1 MSNTVPTSEE
11 DFLEVDSAVQGQNY
25 CCVSFISPENT
36 LKQKEM
42 FLFHKYMTQ
51 RCGEWDKKLGEVM
64 EKASDDLK
72 EKLGKEIQTE
82 LHKHLRF
89 TYDGFKSSYDDFIYK
104 HGEELDKQFNEVC
117 NFKTNV
123 RGVKVRGVYDTYREA
138 ELRAKKLQR
147 SDRSFHVF
155 VGQVGFWLPW
165 DPNADKVASEEYLED
180 ELNTLMKEYKEN
192 EVRKDMFYEEQKREK
207 IQDATRERLENE
219 RKQKELA
226 EAGESAEN
234 TEALAETTNN
244 LDEED
249 PWLKS
254 KLAGAPEPEPEPV
267 SGGDTAT
274 NTTTTEG
281 GEAPATS
288 STEEEVKVV

>member
-1 MSNTVPTSEE
+1 MSNTVPVSEE
-11 DFLEVDSAVQGQNY
+11 DFLEVDSSVPGQNY
-25 CCVSFISPENT
+25 CCVSFLSPEST

-72 EKLGKEIQTE
+72 EKLGKELQTE

-104 HGEELDKQFNEVC
+104 YGEELDNQFNDVC

-155 VGQVGFWLPW
+155 VGQVGYWLPW
-165 DPNADKVASEEYLED
+165 DPNADKVANEEYLED

-207 IQDATRERLENE
+207 IQDATRARLEHE

-226 EAGESAEN
+226 EAGESTEN
-234 TEALAETTNN
+234 AEALAETTNN

-254 KLAGAPEPEPEPV
+254 KLAGAPEPEPA
-267 SGGDTAT
+267 SGGDTNT
-274 NTTTTEG
+274 NTTTTTE

-288 STEEEVKVV
+288 STEEVKVV